1 MIYVQNYKKFNENNY
16 KRKKNRKNIVH
27 FALFCHFLLPK
38 QKNVVSLHYNLIEA
52 VMAKDVN
59 SNFDVILY
67 NRIRPDDKIVREVEH
82 NRMSSTYILQ
92 SGKDLRMLADE
103 RTYQFLKGKMMS
115 HKFKHVAT
123 IADCFEVKIISEDY
137 EDNIYCVVSEP
148 LNRDYISE
156 ETKQAGINLFR
167 DTWMEYL
174 HCSVSDAF
182 GRIDEAYFSKD
193 SKEKF
198 VLQSIE
204 DSRRNP
210 EEIKVAIALHNA
222 FRDVISLGPA
232 MIWPYPINVGLSDDG
247 VVKITHI
254 GIR

>member
-1 MIYVQNYKKFNENNY
+1 M
-16 KRKKNRKNIVH
+16 
-27 FALFCHFLLPK
+27 
-38 QKNVVSLHYNLIEA
+38 
-52 VMAKDVN
+52 
-59 SNFDVILY
+59 
-67 NRIRPDDKIVREVEH
+67 
-82 NRMSSTYILQ
+82 
-92 SGKDLRMLADE
+92 
-103 RTYQFLKGKMMS
+103 
-115 HKFKHVAT
+115 AT
-123 IADCFEVKIISEDY
+123 IKDISKR
-137 EDNIYCVVSEP
+137 CGVSP
-148 LNRDYISE
+148 ATVSKALNGYGDISE

-204 DSRRNP
+204 DSGRNP

-222 FRDVISLGPA
+222 FRDVMSLGPA
-232 MIWPYPINVGLSDDG
+232 MIWPYPINVGLSNDG